1 MTTTRDSAATA
12 QGGAGVSSEPAGDL
26 SGSNP
31 AKPCTLQ
38 AVHQREELRDYS
50 SLDFTLRFIATRR
63 DCVDLVDEDY
73 RWLVRLRLFE
83 RIAKVVLRLARLRAD
98 SSQPGRVFGAAQRV
112 GVGRCELTIFDMT
125 SGPLMRKKKAP
136 CERAGERIRMELCW
150 WDGRAAAAAPS
161 RPPQL

>member
-1 MTTTRDSAATA
+1 MLISRSKRPKRRSAGSTTFGRLVAAMTTTRDSAATA

-98 SSQPGRVFGAAQRV
+98 SSQPG
-112 GVGRCELTIFDMT
+112 
-125 SGPLMRKKKAP
+125 
-136 CERAGERIRMELCW
+136 
-150 WDGRAAAAAPS
+150 
-161 RPPQL
+161 

>member
-1 MTTTRDSAATA
+1 MW
-12 QGGAGVSSEPAGDL
+12 GGVGRRSGAEYEAGLGGGVRARLE
-26 SGSNP
+26 
-31 AKPCTLQ
+31 

-98 SSQPGRVFGAAQRV
+98 SSQPG
-112 GVGRCELTIFDMT
+112 
-125 SGPLMRKKKAP
+125 
-136 CERAGERIRMELCW
+136 
-150 WDGRAAAAAPS
+150 
-161 RPPQL
+161 